1 MASKQLY
8 EFLDVLVAD
17 DDKLKKFNRGGTD
30 AQEVMDAEDLS
41 PENQELL
48 RSGSDQDIRKKL
60 KDELDT
66 KRNAYVIRMA

>member
-41 PENQELL
+41 AENQELL